1 LSPDTA
7 APPRP
12 GPGRPS
18 TGARERIL
26 AAGLETLLADGYA
39 GLTTAKVAVRAGES
53 KALIAYHFGSKQGLV
68 GAAARELGELIT
80 SEVLDALGE
89 ATTVEQIVTGT
100 VEGVWR
106 ILDRDVRLAR
116 SYFDLNAVS
125 VVEESVRAVLREVK
139 DRWREV
145 LSGFLRDAGVPR
157 RRIPP
162 ATVFLFAGVEG
173 LSLERVERGA
183 TAEIEEARRMFERAA
198 IAAIG
203 ARSAR

>member
-1 LSPDTA
+1 MSQKTV

-68 GAAARELGELIT
+68 SAVARDLGDLIT
-80 SEVLDALGE
+80 AEVLNGLGE
-89 ATTVEQIVTGT
+89 AETVEAIVKGT
-100 VEGVWR
+100 VDGVWT
-106 ILDRDVRLAR
+106 ILARDVRLAR

-125 VVEESVRAVLREVK
+125 VVEDDVRAVLREVK
-139 DRWREV
+139 QRWREV
-145 LSGFLRDAGVPR
+145 LADFFAKAGVPK
-157 RRIPP
+157 RRIPA
-162 ATVFLFAGVEG
+162 ATVFLVAGLEG
-173 LSLERVERGA
+173 LSLEWVERGL
-183 TAEIEEARRMFERAA
+183 TPEIEQARRLFERSAVAA
-198 IAAIG
+198 L
-203 ARSAR
+203 SA

>member
-1 LSPDTA
+1 LSASVT

-68 GAAARELGELIT
+68 AAIARDLGDVIT
-80 SEVLDALGE
+80 AEVLNGLGE
-89 ATTVEQIVTGT
+89 AETVEAIVRGT
-100 VEGVWR
+100 VDGVWT
-106 ILDRDVRLAR
+106 ILKRDVRLAR

-125 VVEESVRAVLREVK
+125 VVEDDVRAVLREVK
-139 DRWREV
+139 ERWREV
-145 LSGFLRDAGVPR
+145 LSEFLARAGVPAG
-157 RRIPP
+157 RIP
-162 ATVFLFAGVEG
+162 AACVFLIAGLEG
-173 LSLERVERGA
+173 LSLEWVERGE
-183 TAEIEEARRMFERAA
+183 TAEIRAARRLFEHAAVAA
-198 IAAIG
+198 IKP
-203 ARSAR
+203 

>member
-1 LSPDTA
+1 MSPGTA

-68 GAAARELGELIT
+68 SAIARDLGDVIT
-80 SEVLDALGE
+80 TEVLDGLGDAE
-89 ATTVEQIVTGT
+89 TVEAIVKGA
-100 VEGVWR
+100 VDGVWT
-106 ILDRDVRLAR
+106 ILERDVRLAR

-125 VVEESVRAVLREVK
+125 VVEDDVRAVLREVK
-139 DRWREV
+139 ERWREV
-145 LSGFLRDAGVPR
+145 LAEFLARAGVPA
-157 RRIPP
+157 RRIPS
-162 ATVFLFAGVEG
+162 ACVFLIAGLEG
-173 LSLERVERGA
+173 LSLEWVERGE
-183 TAEIEEARRMFERAA
+183 TAEIRAARRLFEEAAVSA
-198 IAAIG
+198 I
-203 ARSAR
+203 RP